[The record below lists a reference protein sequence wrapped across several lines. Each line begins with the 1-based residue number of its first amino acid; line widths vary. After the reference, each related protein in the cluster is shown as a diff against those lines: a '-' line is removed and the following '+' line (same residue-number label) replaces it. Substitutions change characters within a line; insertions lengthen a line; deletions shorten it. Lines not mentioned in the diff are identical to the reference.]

1 MQLNGEGEIMR
12 LFGGYLSLAVILSSC
27 APAAAQSAPFSIRL
41 SAEKPEVKAGA
52 RIWVQIQMTNLSNH
66 DVDCTRAPSN
76 GSDRAY
82 RYEVR
87 DAGNPVGALVRK
99 HPEIGETSNIWPC
112 ILKSGETTTK
122 DDNLVSGL
130 YDMGK
135 PGKYVIRVSRF
146 ISGGRKE
153 DGVIKSNEITI
164 TVTP

>member
-1 MQLNGEGEIMR
+1 MR

-66 DVDCTRAPSN
+66 NVDCTRAPSN

-82 RYEVR
+82 LYDVR
-87 DAGNPVGALVRK
+87 DEKGTPLEKAVRK
-99 HPEIGETSNIWPC
+99 HLEIGETFSSRPC
-112 ILKSGETTTK
+112 VLKPGESTSE
-122 DDNLVSGL
+122 DENFLSPV
-130 YDMGK
+130 YDMTR
-135 PGKYVIRVSRF
+135 PGKYSVRVSRY

-153 DGVIKSNEITI
+153 DGLVKSNKITI
-164 TVTP
+164 TVIP